1 MGGWSSSR
9 VASLVTDW
17 PSKDTSQRRNQWW
30 GPKSLLEW
38 KMWGESYSE
47 SETFLS
53 LCSRF
58 QLQVAL
64 YIAASLGHLD
74 LADWLLENGTHA
86 GEPVGVHPYRQ
97 WCHQTAHQDT
107 GKCPVHKAAECNQL
121 LILKLFI
128 TKNLL
133 TLACQDP
140 TGRNPLKV
148 ALHCGHRNCVRYLA
162 NKLCSVVSLPNVSLP
177 MRVYLQIKRWVSL
190 GQKRAA
196 ASRYQ
201 DTSAACKASVGDPLL
216 IDGFNQPNMSSK
228 YGKVVGKPNREIKPE
243 AFQPLPPIRNIFSV
257 SHLSKTMPPQLSSLQ
272 SVSPGGIKQ
281 TQGQWKQ
288 GVRSGENV
296 LLYKIRKQGSSSC
309 TDKFILPS
317 ISSIQ
322 SKPRMLLVGA
332 SPKPSHVLEY
342 FSHHCG
348 RGTPRQNAIYC
359 LTIARSLCFVLY
371 VLMCTGNLFWKQ

>member
-1 MGGWSSSR
+1 M
-9 VASLVTDW
+9 
-17 PSKDTSQRRNQWW
+17 
-30 GPKSLLEW
+30 
-38 KMWGESYSE
+38 
-47 SETFLS
+47 
-53 LCSRF
+53 
-58 QLQVAL
+58 AL

-74 LADWLLENGTHA
+74 LADWLLESGTHA

-133 TLACQDP
+133 TLTCQDP
-140 TGRNPLKV
+140 AGCDPLKV
-148 ALHCGHRNCVRYLA
+148 ALHCGHRNCVSYLA
-162 NKLCSVVSLPNVSLP
+162 NKLFSVVSLPNVSLP
-177 MRVYLQIKRWVSL
+177 MRVYLQIKRWVRL

-201 DTSAACKASVGDPLL
+201 DISAACKASVGDPLL

-228 YGKVVGKPNREIKPE
+228 YGKVVSKPNREMKSG
-243 AFQPLPPIRNIFSV
+243 AFQPLPPIRNVFSV
-257 SHLSKTMPPQLSSLQ
+257 SHRLSKKMPPQLPSLQ

-288 GVRSGENV
+288 GVRRGENV
-296 LLYKIRKQGSSSC
+296 LLYKIRKQDSSSR
-309 TDKFILPS
+309 TDKFMLPS

-322 SKPRMLLVGA
+322 SKPRMLLAGA
-332 SPKPSHVLEY
+332 SPKSSHVQEY
-342 FSHHCG
+342 LSHHCG
-348 RGTPRQNAIYC
+348 RGTPRQNAMYC

-371 VLMCTGNLFWKQ
+371 VLMFTGNPFWLFV